1 MTDKPTLKD
10 IKEPKDLFVG
20 EATITDYGLDASH
33 YPHPKPKNEMPK
45 EIWASLK
52 TTMNIVD
59 GVFYEDEVEG
69 FTEKYHHDS
78 EIQKRE
84 EIIRD
89 LVEASNNLRNC
100 QRNYIEFSKWG
111 NNEFDY
117 QKEKERL
124 GRAVGVA
131 ANKMDST
138 LTKHAD
144 VIKEICDDK

>member
-1 MTDKPTLKD
+1 MAD
-10 IKEPKDLFVG
+10 
-20 EATITDYGLDASH
+20 
-33 YPHPKPKNEMPK
+33 KNEMPK

-78 EIQKRE
+78 VVEQWKKHHLSWLEQDTDRIKQIQKRE